1 MTRINI
7 EIEAE
12 LHKKAKLH
20 ALLQGKT
27 LIKFINEA
35 LAEKIEK
42 SGKKESRK

>member
-7 EIEAE
+7 EIETE

-20 ALLQGKT
+20 ALLQSKT

-42 SGKKESRK
+42 AGKKEGKK